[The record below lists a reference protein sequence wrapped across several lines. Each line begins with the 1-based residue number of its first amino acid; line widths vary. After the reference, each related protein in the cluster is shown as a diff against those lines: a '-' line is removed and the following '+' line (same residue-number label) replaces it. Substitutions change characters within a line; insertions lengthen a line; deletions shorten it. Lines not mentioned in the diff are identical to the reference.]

1 MIANNIL
8 LLTDS
13 YKVSHWKQYPKGT
26 SRVFSFLEA
35 RTGGEF
41 DETTFFG
48 LQYILRTY
56 LEGVVVTQEKIEE
69 AARFFTMH
77 FGSEDLFNRAGWE
90 YIARWHQGKLPV
102 IIKAVPEGTT
112 VPTGNVLLTIE
123 NTDPDLPWLVN
134 YLETLL
140 VQVWYPTTVATQ
152 SRYMK
157 RLLRDGLLT
166 TGGDL
171 AGLNFKL
178 HDFGY
183 RGSTSVESA
192 GIGGC
197 AHLVNFMGTD
207 TMAALQVAAEHYHES
222 MAGYSIPAAEHSTI
236 TSWGRA
242 HEREAY
248 ENMLDQYPKGL
259 VAVVSDSY
267 DVFNA
272 AEHIWGEQ
280 LRDKVLF
287 RNGVLVIR
295 PDSGEPSAV
304 LVKLLDILS
313 RKFGTSTTET
323 GHLLLNP
330 KVRLI
335 QGDGIDRDSLRKI
348 LRAVTAAGY
357 STDNLAF
364 GSGGGL
370 LQKVNRDTIRFAMKC
385 SAVEIKGEWIPV
397 MKNPVTAPNKVSKPG
412 RLILCDD
419 GTGEFTTAVEGAGKN
434 FLQTV
439 FENGNVKVNQTLA
452 DIRRRAA
459 EGL

>member
-1 MIANNIL
+1 
-8 LLTDS
+8 
-13 YKVSHWKQYPKGT
+13 
-26 SRVFSFLEA
+26 
-35 RTGGEF
+35 
-41 DETTFFG
+41 
-48 LQYILRTY
+48 
-56 LEGVVVTQEKIEE
+56 
-69 AARFFTMH
+69 
-77 FGSEDLFNRAGWE
+77 
-90 YIARWHQGKLPV
+90 
-102 IIKAVPEGTT
+102 
-112 VPTGNVLLTIE
+112 
-123 NTDPDLPWLVN
+123 
-134 YLETLL
+134 
-140 VQVWYPTTVATQ
+140 
-152 SRYMK
+152 
-157 RLLRDGLLT
+157 
-166 TGGDL
+166 
-171 AGLNFKL
+171 
-178 HDFGY
+178 
-183 RGSTSVESA
+183 
-192 GIGGC
+192 
-197 AHLVNFMGTD
+197 
-207 TMAALQVAAEHYHES
+207 MAALQVAAEHYHES